1 MSRIRRRSRPIH
13 IPRAPGPLG
22 DGRAGSTADTL
33 PPVSKPGF
41 GPWASLLALGL
52 LLLIAALA
60 FHWFGLE
67 RGTQTATEPA
77 ALSVAGYVG
86 ADSCAAC
93 HRPEYDR
100 WQQSHHAAAMLPPDP
115 QNVLGDFRDAEYAQY
130 GRRTNFLRHN
140 GQYLIRT
147 DGPDGR
153 TAEFP
158 VRYVFG
164 RAPLQQY
171 LLQLPGERLQAFSIA
186 WDSRDAPE
194 GGQRWFHLYPGENID
209 SRDPLH
215 WTGPYQNW
223 NFMCADCHSTNVRHN
238 YDAQH
243 DRFDTRWSEVNV
255 ACEACHGPGS
265 AHLAWAEKR
274 QRFWKRWRSED
285 PGRGL
290 VVRFEHTAD
299 PGRRASIING
309 RTLRFSE
316 DAQIRACAVCHSRR
330 TALTNE
336 FLPEEGYDQHY
347 LAALLSDDL
356 YFVDGQIK
364 DEVYEYNSFRQSK
377 MFARGVVCSDCH
389 DPHSTSLRGDRNT
402 VCLQCHQA
410 ARYEASTHHHHNGK
424 VPSAV
429 GCVDCHMPQRT
440 YMVVDPRRDHSFRVP
455 RPDLTEHLGVP
466 NTCQQCHRDKP
477 ALWAADQVKRWLGR
491 DAAGFQHFGT
501 ALQAVRTTAPGAE
514 ALLRAALNDPT
525 TPPIAKGSLLEDA
538 GAVLSA
544 IPDALRRSLHSEF
557 VPERLGALRATQV
570 MPLSQRWN
578 LADHLLADSQ
588 RALRIEAARLLAGT
602 GLTSEQS
609 RQLEPALQELR
620 TAAGIYASRPEWR
633 MIAGGVEA
641 ALGHSTQAVEQYQA
655 ALAIQPGFAPAYAN
669 LADLY
674 RALGQEDKVREMLSQ
689 GLSAA
694 PNDAGLHYAHGLHLV
709 RVGRTPAGLAEIKRA
724 AELAPDDDRYTY
736 GYAVGLYSSRN
747 KKPAFDFL
755 AAHLRAHPNDREALY
770 LLAQMAIE
778 SGRQATLAPYRSRLE
793 QFAEEDARARQLI
806 EALPH

>member
-1 MSRIRRRSRPIH
+1 MSRIRRRSRSTRL
-13 IPRAPGPLG
+13 PRGSGPLDDSRPG
-22 DGRAGSTADTL
+22 HTSDAEA
-33 PPVSKPGF
+33 PVNKPKF
-41 GPWASLLALGL
+41 RPWVSLLALGL
-52 LLLIAALA
+52 LLLVGALA
-60 FHWFGLE
+60 FHRFGLE
-67 RGTQTATEPA
+67 RGTNSGTEPA

-86 ADSCAAC
+86 AESCAEC
-93 HRPEYDR
+93 HRPEYER
-100 WQQSHHAAAMLPPDP
+100 WQQSHHAAAMLPPEP
-115 QNVLGDFRDAEYAQY
+115 QTVLGNFRDTQY
-130 GRRTNFLRHN
+130 EQHGRRTAFLELD

-153 TAEFP
+153 PAEYP
-158 VRYVFG
+158 VKYVFG
-164 RAPLQQY
+164 RTPLQQY

-186 WDSRDAPE
+186 WDTRNAAE

-223 NFMCADCHSTNVRHN
+223 NFMCSDCHSTNVRHN

-255 ACEACHGPGS
+255 ACESCHGPGS
-265 AHLAWAEKR
+265 AHRAWAEKQ
-274 QRFWKRWRSED
+274 QRFWNRWRAED

-290 VVRFEHTAD
+290 VVHFEHTAN
-299 PGRRASIING
+299 PGRHAAIING
-309 RTLRFSE
+309 RTLRFTES
-316 DAQIRACAVCHSRR
+316 AQVKACATCHSRR

-336 FLPEEGYDQHY
+336 FLPGEGYDQHY

-389 DPHSTSLRGDRNT
+389 DPHSTSLRGDRNS
-402 VCLQCHQA
+402 VCLQCHEA
-410 ARYEASTHHHHNGK
+410 ARYAAATHHHHEGAPE
-424 VPSAV
+424 PSV

-466 NTCQQCHRDKP
+466 NACQQCHRDKP
-477 ALWAADQVKRWLGR
+477 PIWAAGQIKRWLGR
-491 DAAGFQHFGT
+491 DAAGFQHFGA
-501 ALQAVRTTAPGAE
+501 ALQAVRLSAPGAE
-514 ALLRAALNDPT
+514 ALLRSALDDPA

-538 GAVLSA
+538 GPLLSA

-570 MPLSQRWN
+570 MPLQRRWS
-578 LADHLLADSQ
+578 LASHLLADSQ
-588 RALRIEAARLLAGT
+588 RALRIEAARILAGT
-602 GLTSEQS
+602 GLTPEQT

-620 TAAGIYASRPEWR
+620 TAAGIYASRPQWR
-633 MIAGGVEA
+633 MIAGSVET
-641 ALGHSTQAVEQYQA
+641 ALGHSAQAVEQYQA
-655 ALAIQPGFAPAYAN
+655 ALAIQPGFAQAYAN

-674 RALGQEDKVREMLSQ
+674 RALGQEDKVDETLARGIES
-689 GLSAA
+689 A
-694 PNDAGLHYAHGLHLV
+694 PNDAALRYAQGLHLV
-709 RVGRTPAGLAEIKRA
+709 RAGHKAAALAQFKRA
-724 AELAPDDDRYTY
+724 VELAPDDAVYAY

-755 AAHLRAHPNDREALY
+755 AAHLRDHPNDRESLY
-770 LLAQMAIE
+770 LLTQMAIE
-778 SGRQATLAPYRSRLE
+778 SDRPGALAPYRSRLE
-793 QFAEEDARARQLI
+793 QFAGEDPRARQLF
-806 EALPH
+806 EALQP